1 MTELTPETQLR
12 EYQKDIL
19 EFAKTHNTLCILQT
33 GMGKTLIAYDLVA
46 YMKKCDLDAGYKPR
60 ISFFLTPTCNLTS
73 QQSEYAIKRL
83 PNISIIQFVLEHDY
97 YRSLMP

>member
-1 MTELTPETQLR
+1 MTELTPSTELR

-19 EFAKTHNTLCILQT
+19 EFAKTHNTLCVLQT

-46 YMKKCDLDAGYKPR
+46 YMKKCSKDSGEPQK

-73 QQSEYAIKRL
+73 QQSEYSKSRL
-83 PNISIIQFVLEHDY
+83 PGVNIIQFVSSCHLFFF
-97 YRSLMP
+97 